1 MIGHTT
7 YLEVVVDSESG
18 KLDGM
23 GFLRLGSAGLL
34 QDGVSTA
41 L

>member
-7 YLEVVVDSESG
+7 YLEVVVDSKRG

-23 GFLRLGSAGLL
+23 GLLRLGSAGLL